1 MLYFTYIYSGIL
13 LQISEEA
20 DEVAGIK
27 TPLTTSQFVEWS
39 CAQFAQPVS
48 LEIETESMNDMESRA
63 HYEREWR

>member
-1 MLYFTYIYSGIL
+1 MLCFTYIYSGIL